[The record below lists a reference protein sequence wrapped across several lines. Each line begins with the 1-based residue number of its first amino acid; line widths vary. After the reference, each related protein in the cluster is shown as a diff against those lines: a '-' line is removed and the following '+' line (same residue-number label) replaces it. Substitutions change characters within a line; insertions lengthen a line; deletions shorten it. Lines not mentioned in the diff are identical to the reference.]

1 MTTVALFNI
10 KGGVGKTAAAVNLA
24 HAAAREGARV
34 LLWDLDPQGAASYFV
49 QREEDATAAGDEITW
64 MTSPRGIEDAIQ
76 PTRFERLDLVPADR
90 SLRHLNMALIARDH
104 PTRVLSTLLEPVE
117 ARYDYVIAD
126 APPGLSIVAE
136 NVFTAA
142 DVVVVPTIPTTLSMR
157 TLDQLRVHLDGSEGY
172 RPAVLPFLS
181 MVDRRRKLHQEISKE
196 VFRDRDFL
204 AAWVPYASP
213 VEKMGVHRRPI
224 ADFARGSAPARAY
237 ELLWTEIEG
246 RISGQHASSMVD
258 DEGFEGGTNGA
269 RIDGPDGGDDLGTST
284 APFEELTVV
293 EGTGSPRSALGY
305 LGDR

>member
-49 QREEDATAAGDEITW
+49 QREEGTTTGDEITW
-64 MTSPRGIEDAIQ
+64 MTSPRGIEDAVQ
-76 PTRFERLDLVPADR
+76 PTGLERLDLVPADR

-104 PTRVLSTLLEPVE
+104 PTRVLSTLLEPIE
-117 ARYDYVIAD
+117 GRYDYVILD

-157 TLDQLRVHLDGSEGY
+157 TLDQLRGHLAASEGY

-258 DEGFEGGTNGA
+258 DDGLDGDGHGA
-269 RIDGPDGGDDLGTST
+269 RFDGPVGDGDAGAST

-293 EGTGSPRSALGY
+293 EGTGSRSAFGY
-305 LGDR
+305 GDR